1 MKLWRKSR
9 CFLHNEFSPTK
20 PRFFEFSILHFADN
34 KWYLCKFHPIPA
46 PTVPAELLIVIFTI
60 IFYNTRLSTIHDK
73 VLRIEAIFDDV
84 NSQLMA
90 SVIIH

>member
-9 CFLHNEFSPTK
+9 YFLHNEFSPTK

-46 PTVPAELLIVIFTI
+46 PTVPAELQIVIFTI
-60 IFYNTRLSTIHDK
+60 FLTTRVSTIQDTI
-73 VLRIEAIFDDV
+73 L
-84 NSQLMA
+84 QLELSLMM
-90 SVIIH
+90 